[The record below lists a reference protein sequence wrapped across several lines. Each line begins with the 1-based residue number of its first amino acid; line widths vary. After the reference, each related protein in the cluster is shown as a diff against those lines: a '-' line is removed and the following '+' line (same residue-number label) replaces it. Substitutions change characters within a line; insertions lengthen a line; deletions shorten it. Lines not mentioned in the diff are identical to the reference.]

1 MPPLAETILQFW
13 FGAEGSPEYLLQ
25 RSEWFRKDP
34 AFDAEIARQFGPVID
49 LALQGRTADWA
60 RSPRSAL
67 AQVLLLDQFT
77 RNVFRDSARAFAGDA
92 RALVA
97 AEAMV
102 RSAQDQ
108 ALPPLQRSFVYLPFE
123 HSEQLSAQHE
133 SVRLFAA
140 LVQQAPALQS
150 MLDYAERHRDVIARF
165 GRFPHRNAAL
175 DRASTPEEHSFLA
188 QPGSRF

>member
-34 AFDAEIARQFGPVID
+34 AFDAEIARQFGPAID

-77 RNVFRDSARAFAGDA
+77 RHVFRDSARAFAGDA

-150 MLDYAERHRDVIARF
+150 MRDYAERHLEVIARF

-175 DRASTPEEHSFLA
+175 DRASTPEEHGFLA